1 MPRLTPED
9 FADKLIR
16 RGSNAVE
23 DYKKGVTEV
32 TTAPTA
38 LAVKKLDKMRQ
49 RFLDSMDSGKVKRR
63 MEGVSLE
70 DWRTATLSKGA
81 SRIASGLTA
90 SKDKIV
96 EFAADFLPFQE
107 AIVGKAAAMPDTTL
121 EDSINRMIYVVRET
135 SKFQRR

>member
-1 MPRLTPED
+1 MARMTPED

-16 RGSNAVE
+16 RGSAAVE
-23 DYKKGVTEV
+23 DYKKGVAEV

-70 DWRTATLSKGA
+70 DWRNATLTKGA

-96 EFAADFLPFQE
+96 DFAAEFLPFQE
-107 AIVGKAAAMPDTTL
+107 AIVGKSSAMPDTTL

-135 SKFQRR
+135 AKFQRR